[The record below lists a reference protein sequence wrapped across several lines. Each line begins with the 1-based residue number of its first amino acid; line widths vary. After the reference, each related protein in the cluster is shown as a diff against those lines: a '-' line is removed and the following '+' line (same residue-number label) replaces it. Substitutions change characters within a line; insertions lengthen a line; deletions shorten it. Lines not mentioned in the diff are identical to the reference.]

1 MGIKKD
7 TDLVLNLTA
16 EEVNLVLD
24 GLANLPYKNV
34 YHVIDKIR
42 SQVISET
49 QLKNQET
56 SRKVK

>member
-49 QLKNQET
+49 HLKNQDT

>member
-7 TDLVLNLTA
+7 TDLVLSLTA

-42 SQVISET
+42 NQVISEPH
-49 QLKNQET
+49 LKNQET
-56 SRKVK
+56 SQKVK

>member
-24 GLANLPYKNV
+24 GLVNLPYKNV

-42 SQVISET
+42 NQVISET
-49 QLKNQET
+49 HLKNQET

>member
-34 YHVIDKIR
+34 YHIIDKIR
-42 SQVISET
+42 NQVISET
-49 QLKNQET
+49 HLKNQET
-56 SRKVK
+56 SRNVK